1 MPELPAG
8 ARIAVAGATGY
19 IGTRLVP
26 LLLDAGYTVRCL
38 ARAPRKLADRP
49 WYSSP
54 AVEIITVQLDD
65 EAAVATHLSG
75 CAAAF
80 YLVHSMQSGADYAAR
95 DRELAQRFA
104 AAAGA
109 AAVARLVYLGGLG
122 ETGENL
128 SVHLQS
134 RREVERLLAAGP
146 VPLTAFR
153 AAMIIGSGSASFEI
167 LRYLAERLP
176 VLITPRWVRTECQP
190 IAVDNVLHYLVRCL
204 ATADTAGRTFDIG
217 GADIVTYEDLIQI
230 MAEERGLPRRFII
243 PVPVLTPRLSSL
255 WIHLVTPID
264 ARMARPLAEGL
275 RNRVVVS
282 NDSAA
287 PLMPQRLLGV
297 RESIRLAL
305 DAEARSDV
313 ESTWAAAGPVPG
325 DPDWAGGDMFEDSRE
340 VVIAATPETVFDV
353 LTRLGGRQG
362 WFRYNRLWRL
372 RGLLDRL
379 AGGPGSRRP
388 RRDPQR
394 LSWGDVLD
402 FWRVSEIERGRRLT
416 LRAEMRLP
424 GEAVLDFELT
434 ALNTGQA
441 PRTRLV
447 QTARFRPR
455 GLAGLAYWYA
465 VWPFHGAVFAG
476 LLRGIGDAS
485 VSVDSPLSSER

>member
-1 MPELPAG
+1 
-8 ARIAVAGATGY
+8 
-19 IGTRLVP
+19 
-26 LLLDAGYTVRCL
+26 
-38 ARAPRKLADRP
+38 
-49 WYSSP
+49 
-54 AVEIITVQLDD
+54 
-65 EAAVATHLSG
+65 
-75 CAAAF
+75 
-80 YLVHSMQSGADYAAR
+80 
-95 DRELAQRFA
+95 
-104 AAAGA
+104 
-109 AAVARLVYLGGLG
+109 
-122 ETGENL
+122 
-128 SVHLQS
+128 
-134 RREVERLLAAGP
+134 
-146 VPLTAFR
+146 
-153 AAMIIGSGSASFEI
+153 
-167 LRYLAERLP
+167 
-176 VLITPRWVRTECQP
+176 
-190 IAVDNVLHYLVRCL
+190 VLHYLVRCL

-325 DPDWAGGDMFEDSRE
+325 DPDWAGGDVFEDSRE